1 MKIKNLI
8 YLIFLLIVAILPH
21 SFAQDNTKVGLPEG
35 AIARLGKG
43 GINIIRFSPNGK
55 HLAVGTDIG
64 LWLYDVATGEETA
77 LFSDDPAQVNALVFS
92 QDGKMIATGGFANPK
107 IQLWDIRNDRK
118 TLIKTLTENRYGVSS
133 LSFSNDGKTI
143 RRLDKQGRIA
153 GWNIDTGEKLPNFN
167 NRIYSYH
174 SVVIFSEKDNLYAI
188 GESSGRIRIF
198 NASTNRLLAKL
209 LGHSGL
215 LQSSDK
221 DVSVMVFTNDAKMLA
236 SGGYDKTVRLWN
248 INNRM
253 NLAKF
258 KGHESEISSLA
269 FTKDGRILAS
279 GDTNRIIKIW
289 DTENS
294 REIWTLH
301 GHTDEICA
309 LAFSPDGNTL
319 ASGCYDGTI
328 RFWNPHTGKAISTFT
343 TGHIDAVKT
352 VTFSDFDNDLL
363 SLTHSGSVDVWE
375 GNTLKETLTFS
386 ENKENR
392 IRSVALSSDNTHI
405 AVIYNNRF
413 ISNYNLKV
421 WNLFTGMELQGPWSD
436 FQGTVNAVSFSP
448 DSNILVVNYDRKGV
462 FFWHINAKMEI
473 FNFKMKYSWNR
484 KITFSPDGN
493 YVFIYGG
500 YAESYMFN
508 AKTMEETAQ
517 INTKDIKTLVYSPD
531 STILATLVN
540 NEIILWDVTLSG
552 IKQRG
557 RIIDSKFEEGLVFSP
572 DGKFLLSIT
581 EGLDRYIQVWGVNTG
596 WNFGRISGHTEKI
609 TTLDFSNDG
618 KILACG
624 SLDGTILL
632 WDWEQTLSK
641 LTAINIG
648 ENNDVY
654 LLPPKSAVKYNDST
668 IEAEAVKNWLRI
680 NGYVIKKSISGYRVE
695 RSRSLSGL
703 SDKLGNTYRSGDL
716 NLEVKS
722 KGIVLNRDDGS
733 STYVVEGY
741 EGILQIR
748 VKDVGLA
755 TFLVDEKGNFNHN
768 KPDKDR

>member
-1 MKIKNLI
+1 MKTK
-8 YLIFLLIVAILPH
+8 YKLIF
-21 SFAQDNTKVGLPEG
+21 SFMFVVLQSVCFGQDNTQVGLPEG

-43 GINIIRFSPNGK
+43 GINTLRFSPDGK

-64 LWLYDVATGEETA
+64 LWLHDVATGKETA
-77 LFSDDPAQVNALVFS
+77 LFTEDPAQVNALAFS
-92 QDGKMIATGGFANPK
+92 TDGKMIASGGYANPE
-107 IQLWDIRNDRK
+107 IQLWDIGNDRKILIK
-118 TLIKTLTENRYGVSS
+118 TLIKNRNGASS
-133 LSFSNDGKTI
+133 LSFSKNGKTI
-143 RRLDKQGRIA
+143 MRLDKQGRIA
-153 GWNIDTGEKLPNFN
+153 GWNIDTGDKLPNLH

-174 SVVIFSEKDNLYAI
+174 NVATFSEKNNFYAI

-198 NASTNRLLAKL
+198 NASTDRQLAKL

-215 LQSSDK
+215 LQSSDYDISVVAFSN
-221 DVSVMVFTNDAKMLA
+221 DVKMLA
-236 SGGYDKTVRLWN
+236 SGGYDRTVRLWN
-248 INNRM
+248 IDKRM

-258 KGHESEISSLA
+258 SGHESKISSLA
-269 FTKDGRILAS
+269 FSKDGRILAS

-289 DTENS
+289 DTENP

-343 TGHIDAVKT
+343 AGHIDAVKT
-352 VTFSDFDNDLL
+352 VTFSDIDNDLL
-363 SLTHSGSVDVWE
+363 SLTHSGSVEVWE
-375 GNTLKETLTFS
+375 ENTLKETLTFS
-386 ENKENR
+386 DNDENR
-392 IRSVALSSDNTHI
+392 IRSVELSSDNTHI

-413 ISNYNLKV
+413 ISNNNLKV
-421 WNLFTGMELQGPWSD
+421 WNLFSGLELQGPWSD
-436 FQGTVNAVSFSP
+436 FQGTVNTVNFSP
-448 DSNILVVNYDRKGV
+448 DSNILVVNYERKGV

-473 FNFKMKYSWNR
+473 FNFKIEYSRYR

-500 YAESYMFN
+500 YAESYMLN
-508 AKTMEETAQ
+508 AKTMEDIAE
-517 INTKDIKTLVYSPD
+517 INIKDIKTLVFSPD

-540 NEIILWDVTLSG
+540 KEIILWDVTPSG

-557 RIIDSKFEEGLVFSP
+557 RIIDNNIVNGLVFSP
-572 DGKFLLSIT
+572 DGKFLLSIIDGIDGYSLEPYT
-581 EGLDRYIQVWGVNTG
+581 QVWGIDTG
-596 WNFGRISGHTEKI
+596 WKFGKIVGHTDKI
-609 TTLDFSNDG
+609 TTLDFANDG

-641 LTAINIG
+641 LILKNIG
-648 ENNDVY
+648 ENNDVF

-668 IEAEAVKNWLRI
+668 TEADAVKNWLRI
-680 NGYVIKKSISGYRVE
+680 NGYVIKKSHNLYRV
-695 RSRSLSGL
+695 SHQGSSSGL
-703 SDKLGNTYRSGDL
+703 QGEIGSTYNTGDL
-716 NLEVKS
+716 KINFESV
-722 KGIVLNRDDGS
+722 GVL
-733 STYVVEGY
+733 
-741 EGILQIR
+741 QMQ

-755 TFLVDEKGNFNHN
+755 TFTVDEEGNLNHKKRN
-768 KPDKDR
+768 QNR